1 MSPHEQELLTR
12 IATLSSATEVSWRC
26 PLCGRVVIAG
36 FDEAKRAISRH
47 CWCSEVS
54 VEDAAH
60 GPFIASKSWHLN
72 HFARM
77 PQRFER
83 AVTRSPNGDLYRQVW
98 QSPQGKVKLYL
109 VSHPNGSQEH
119 AAAVTS
125 SADEPV
131 SLSFYPSFD
140 DAYSA
145 HFREA
150 FPEG

>member
-1 MSPHEQELLTR
+1 
-12 IATLSSATEVSWRC
+12 
-26 PLCGRVVIAG
+26 VIAG
-36 FDEAKRAISRH
+36 IDEAKRSISRH

-60 GPFIASKSWHLN
+60 GPSINARSFNSY
-72 HFARM
+72 HFARL

-83 AVTRSPNGDLYRQVW
+83 QVIRAPNGDLYRQVW

-109 VSHPNGSQEH
+109 VTHSDGSQEH

-150 FPEG
+150 FPEV